1 MNPFLTGEITIF
13 LIENSNL
20 ETFFDHVFSIY
31 PKIQVSVKLLYF
43 YGIKYRCANISLV
56 ADLPIEMS
64 GRKFGPVL
72 VFNIDNIHLIASYF
86 TTPS

>member
-13 LIENSNL
+13 LIETSNL
-20 ETFFDHVFSIY
+20 GTFFDHIFSISLQ
-31 PKIQVSVKLLYF
+31 IQVSVEPLYF

-56 ADLPIEMS
+56 ADLPIEIS
-64 GRKFGPVL
+64 GRKFVPVL

-86 TTPS
+86 TTPC

>member
-1 MNPFLTGEITIF
+1 MNPFVRGEISIF
-13 LIENSNL
+13 LIETSSL
-20 ETFFDHVFSIY
+20 ETFFDHVFSIS
-31 PKIQVSVKLLYF
+31 PKIQVSVNPLYF
-43 YGIKYRCANISLV
+43 YGIKYRRANILLV
-56 ADLPIEMS
+56 ADLPIEIS